1 MAAPYLGPAP
11 RTSSFERHSKTL
23 FIADPHFGKAHT
35 FQDAGIPIPE
45 GAASRDCDRLSRAI
59 EKSGARDLVILGD
72 FLHAAAGRT
81 PQIRDILL
89 EWRRR
94 YSNIHIRLIMG
105 NHDLRA
111 GVPWEELNFKVHE
124 TSWSWSRFLCAHQ
137 PYERPTLP
145 VLAGHLHPG
154 YRIRTKDGPAVQLP
168 CFWIS
173 KDQIVLPAFGSFTG
187 TKTIQ
192 PRPGDQVWMV
202 AGTEIIRM
210 PVQRGFRT

>member
-1 MAAPYLGPAP
+1 MRLEWQHHTWDLLPERAL
-11 RTSSFERHSKTL
+11 FERHSKTL

-111 GVPWEELNFKVHE
+111 GVPWKN
-124 TSWSWSRFLCAHQ
+124 SISRFTRLHGPGAVF
-137 PYERPTLP
+137 YVPTNHMNVQHCLSWLGTFTP
-145 VLAGHLHPG
+145 ATGFEQ
-154 YRIRTKDGPAVQLP
+154 RTGPLFSCHA
-168 CFWIS
+168 S
-173 KDQIVLPAFGSFTG
+173 G
-187 TKTIQ
+187 
-192 PRPGDQVWMV
+192 
-202 AGTEIIRM
+202 
-210 PVQRGFRT
+210 